1 MSFSSE
7 IKQEL
12 SKINNLK
19 KKEELKYE
27 LLGYL
32 ISSNPKV
39 ITRNKIKYS
48 TENEYNINRFSK
60 ILTNLKIQY
69 KIEMDGNLFVIIF
82 KAKDIDFI
90 EIKENKILIS
100 HKFLNSNNLE
110 NENNKSKNSKEEEH
124 KLKKEN
130 RRRQNRK

>member
-12 SKINNLK
+12 SKINNLN

-39 ITRNKIKYS
+39 MARNKIKYS

-69 KIEMDGNLFVIIF
+69 KIEMDGNLFVITF

-90 EIKENKILIS
+90 EIKENKILIAD
-100 HKFLNSNNLE
+100 KFLNSNKLE
-110 NENNKSKNSKEEEH
+110 NENINSKNPKKEEH
-124 KLKKEN
+124 KLKNEN
-130 RRRQNRK
+130 RRR

>member
-27 LLGYL
+27 LLGYI

-39 ITRNKIKYS
+39 IARNKIKYS

-69 KIEMDGNLFVIIF
+69 KIEMDGNLFVITF

-100 HKFLNSNNLE
+100 NKFSNFIKSE
-110 NENNKSKNSKEEEH
+110 NENNKSKSSKEEDH
-124 KLKKEN
+124 KLKNQN

>member
-130 RRRQNRK
+130 RRRQNRR

>member
-12 SKINNLK
+12 SKINNLN

-32 ISSNPKV
+32 ISNNPKV
-39 ITRNKIKYS
+39 MARNKIKYS

-69 KIEMDGNLFVIIF
+69 KIEMDGNLFVITF

-90 EIKENKILIS
+90 EIKENKILIAD
-100 HKFLNSNNLE
+100 KFLNSNKLE
-110 NENNKSKNSKEEEH
+110 NENINSKNPKKEEH
-124 KLKKEN
+124 KLKNEN
-130 RRRQNRK
+130 RRR